1 MKYSIKQQNK
11 RKILDKNEN
20 YDFKDLSRL
29 SLKLLFNFIASFA
42 ALINAVSGFE
52 VPIIRT

>member
-20 YDFKDLSRL
+20 YDFKDLS
-29 SLKLLFNFIASFA
+29 SFY
-42 ALINAVSGFE
+42 LIL
-52 VPIIRT
+52 

>member
-52 VPIIRT
+52 VPFIRT